1 MKVEYNKW
9 SDSHELQVIS
19 VTWSICI
26 KEITI
31 GFIEREVLAINLQ
44 KSLVADARSKQREES
59 VT

>member
-31 GFIEREVLAINLQ
+31 GFIEREVWAINLQ
-44 KSLVADARSKQREES
+44 KALVADARSKQREES